1 MKKILSLY
9 VAISFLFTGGNAH
22 ALIPLVPGVVPL
34 LTYLGATT
42 TLATALD
49 YSLVLHAGILAI
61 AFNRD
66 AEPVTSS
73 TSGKL
78 TVRLNPKTPLP
89 TPSGWTAPVAPSVSP
104 TPPAQ
109 ILATTN
115 PNFINSA
122 NHDVICNTAFFN
134 QGTVYLAANGNSY
147 QAAVGAASTALSAD
161 GWGNTGAC
169 GNGVLMVKYIPPSGC
184 PDGYTA
190 SGSNCNLTNSAV
202 VQQPSNDNCQI
213 VRVGNTYSA
222 PDNDPDCATNSPTMS
237 GATVTPN
244 TVSMT
249 RSDGSVAT
257 VTINPDGTTTASE
270 SYPDIP
276 NSKTHTLTTNYSAPN
291 PSTGEVTLTGIS
303 TGSTPGVGTGTSG
316 GSGQS
321 HGPTGDGQIVVDK
334 LTAQDAAAAAA
345 AAGNSQ
351 LPENPSKVSDLGLPQ
366 SNPYNSDFSGL
377 SLPSSSGG
385 CVNLEIDLPY
395 LGHLSISP
403 CQVVDAVAPMVN
415 YLIISLG
422 VIGGVAVWIRPS
434 GGEA

>member
-34 LTYLGATT
+34 LTYFGATT

-49 YSLVLHAGILAI
+49 YSLVLHAAILAI
-61 AFNRD
+61 AFNKD
-66 AEPVTSS
+66 AEPVTSP

-78 TVRLNPKTPLP
+78 TVQLNPKNPLP
-89 TPSGWTAPVAPSVSP
+89 TPSGWTPPVPPSVVP
-104 TPPAQ
+104 TPPSVVA
-109 ILATTN
+109 LPAGSYNCTE
-115 PNFINSA
+115 FIANNASVSCGSIAPPCFEIVDNSQTPA
-122 NHDVICNTAFFN
+122 HTCNS
-134 QGTVYLAANGNSY
+134 SY
-147 QAAVGAASTALSAD
+147 F
-161 GWGNTGAC
+161 
-169 GNGVLMVKYIPPSGC
+169 NGVTHGLFPSSQPAVFVPSSC
-184 PDGYTA
+184 PQGYTV
-190 SGSNCNLTNSAV
+190 SGQNCNLSNPSV
-202 VQQPSNDNCQI
+202 VEEPSNNNCQI
-213 VRVGNTYSA
+213 IRTGNTYSTKS
-222 PDNDPDCATNSPTMS
+222 NDPDCATNLPTMS

-249 RSDGSVAT
+249 RADGSVAT
-257 VTINPDGTTTASE
+257 VTINADGTTTASE
-270 SYPDIP
+270 TYPDIP

-321 HGPTGDGQIVVDK
+321 HGLTGDGQLVVDK
-334 LTAQDAAAAAA
+334 LTAQDDAAAAASS
-345 AAGNSQ
+345 GNSQ

-403 CQVVDAVAPMVN
+403 CHVVDAVAPMVN

>member
-1 MKKILSLY
+1 MKKILSFY
-9 VAISFLFTGGNAH
+9 FAISFLFTGGNAH

-34 LTYLGATT
+34 LTYFGATT
-42 TLATALD
+42 ALATALD

-66 AEPVTSS
+66 SEPVTSS

-78 TVRLNPKTPLP
+78 TVQLNPNNPLP
-89 TPSGWTAPVAPSVSP
+89 TPEGWTAPVAPSINP
-104 TPPAQ
+104 TPPSTSGNPVISIVYPSSFTSLQSYCASHNSGLQ
-109 ILATTN
+109 QYNAGNDPTPSSPGGCTLLYLGTTYPGPYFSFSYATSVVCPAGYSVSGNNCILSN
-115 PNFINSA
+115 P
-122 NHDVICNTAFFN
+122 
-134 QGTVYLAANGNSY
+134 TV
-147 QAAVGAASTALSAD
+147 VPE
-161 GWGNTGAC
+161 
-169 GNGVLMVKYIPPSGC
+169 PP
-184 PDGYTA
+184 
-190 SGSNCNLTNSAV
+190 NN
-202 VQQPSNDNCQI
+202 NCQI
-213 VRVGNTYSA
+213 IRTGNTYSTKS
-222 PDNDPDCATNSPTMS
+222 NDPDCATNLPTMS

-257 VTINPDGTTTASE
+257 VTINSDGTTTASE
-270 SYPDIP
+270 IYPDIP

-303 TGSTPGVGTGTSG
+303 TGSTPGVGTGTSA

-321 HGPTGDGQIVVDK
+321 HGLTGDGQLVVDK

-345 AAGNSQ
+345 SAGNSQ

-395 LGHLSISP
+395 FGHLSISP

-434 GGEA
+434 GGAA